1 MEQELWERMGE
12 AARAEIDAAVR
23 QGTVV
28 RAVQVVRQALPGER
42 VGIHQALDLVG
53 WRTRALGDLVGR
65 PDPDPLD
72 LSSLLD
78 RAAALPGRVVAVE
91 ALWDGDTVH
100 DWFVDL
106 VALADDP
113 EGEAPLATVRW
124 RTGGP
129 PPAQAAAQAGRAL
142 AERLGVPFHFPS
154 PDVPDDQAPRWRA
167 R

>member
-12 AARAEIDAAVR
+12 AARAEIDAVVR
-23 QGTVV
+23 QGMVV

-53 WRTRALGDLVGR
+53 RRHPGARGPRPPPGTRPAGPPV
-65 PDPDPLD
+65 P
-72 LSSLLD
+72 LD

-106 VALADDP
+106 VAVAD
-113 EGEAPLATVRW
+113 A
-124 RTGGP
+124 
-129 PPAQAAAQAGRAL
+129 
-142 AERLGVPFHFPS
+142 
-154 PDVPDDQAPRWRA
+154 PDDQAPRWRA

>member
-1 MEQELWERMGE
+1 MEQELWERMDE
-12 AARAEIDAAVR
+12 AARAEVDAVVR
-23 QGTVV
+23 QGMVV

-42 VGIHQALDLVG
+42 VGIHRALDLVG
-53 WRTRALGDLVGR
+53 WRAQALGDLVRR
-65 PDPDPLD
+65 PEPDPLD
-72 LSSLLD
+72 LPSLLD

-106 VALADDP
+106 VAVADDP
-113 EGEAPLATVRW
+113 EGEARLATVRW

-154 PDVPDDQAPRWRA
+154 QDVPDDRAPRWRA